1 MRIDYKT
8 LDSSAFVSL
17 FFVMGTLC
25 FSIALFEISSA
36 IFLGLTLLLII
47 HPEGQKRAAILRN
60 GFVFLAVLY
69 FLINVLSLTQTAYWA
84 VSLRG
89 LFKVL
94 KNIVLCLAVFTV
106 VDSKERFRKV
116 FEFFLLAAVLISIDA
131 LLQGVIGFD
140 LIRRRHMIPYI
151 TGVGRLT
158 GPFRHPNDF
167 SAYLS
172 FVIFLFLGMLR
183 DGFKLFDWKKYLF
196 ILAGTILVS
205 ACLVGTYSRGAWL
218 AVIVSFVS
226 LVVFKRSKWLLTIFL
241 LLGIWAFLFSPPLI
255 KARVTSLWSS
265 KGGTLVE
272 RVSLWR
278 ESFAM
283 IKKSPF
289 LGLGVNTYARNEPFF
304 KTGEPNIDNQ
314 YAHNGYLQIAAETGL
329 LGLFSFLSVL
339 LYFFWRTGKRFLKT
353 EDLFLKTAGTALL
366 FGIFAFL
373 LHSTID
379 TNLQSVLLVNTLW
392 LAMGVTLAAEKFA

>member
-1 MRIDYKT
+1 MRIDYKN
-8 LDSSAFVSL
+8 LYSWAFVSL

-36 IFLGLTLLLII
+36 IFLGLTLLSII
-47 HPEGQKRAAILRN
+47 HPEGRKRAALLKN
-60 GFVFLAVLY
+60 GFFFLALLY
-69 FLINVLSLTQTAYWA
+69 FFVNVLSLTQTAYWG
-84 VSLRG
+84 VSFRG

-94 KNIVLCLAVFTV
+94 KNIALCLAVFTV
-106 VDSKERFRKV
+106 IDSKERFRKV
-116 FEFFLLAAVLISIDA
+116 FEFFLLGAALISIDA

-140 LIRRRHMIPYI
+140 LIRQRHMIPYI
-151 TGVGRLT
+151 TGVGRLS

-172 FVIFLFLGMLR
+172 FVIFLFLGMLK
-183 DGFKLFDWKKYLF
+183 DGPKLFPLKKYLF
-196 ILAGTILVS
+196 ILAGTLLVS
-205 ACLVGTYSRGAWL
+205 ASLVGTYSRGAWL
-218 AVIVSFVS
+218 AVVVS
-226 LVVFKRSKWLLTIFL
+226 LVGLAVFKRSKWLLTLLL
-241 LLGIWAFLFSPPLI
+241 LLGVWAFFFSPPLI

-278 ESFAM
+278 ESCAM
-283 IKKSPF
+283 IKKSPLF
-289 LGLGVNTYARNEPFF
+289 GLGVNTYARNEPLF

-339 LYFFWRTGKRFLKT
+339 VYFFWKTAKRFLKT

-366 FGIFAFL
+366 FGILAFL
-373 LHSTID
+373 FHSTMD

-392 LAMGVTLAAEKFA
+392 LAMGVTLAAEKLT